1 MSVGVKEHR
10 SLELLIRTAEAEER
24 LLGRRLDRL
33 AGEQLRTRWAIE
45 QELRR
50 EHFGRLPDGWNHR
63 NGSG

>member
-1 MSVGVKEHR
+1 MSVGVSYHR

-24 LLGRRLDRL
+24 LLQRRLDRL
-33 AGEQLRTRWAIE
+33 AGEQQRTRWAIE

-50 EHFGRLPDGWNHR
+50 EHYGQLPDGWTSR